1 MSRTTKN
8 GRKLTDLE
16 IEHIALEFE
25 NREVTTGE
33 AEKILRTRR
42 REPRLG
48 EATAEVLS
56 FRAPPSYKERI
67 RRRAK
72 SDATTESQVIRDA
85 LDAYLQG
92 HG

>member
-8 GRKLTDLE
+8 GRILTDME
-16 IEHIALEFE
+16 IERMAHEFE
-25 NREVTTGE
+25 NRELAPSE
-33 AEKILRTRR
+33 AESILKTRR
-42 REPRLG
+42 RAPRLG

-56 FRAPPSYKERI
+56 FRAPPSYKEKI
-67 RRRAK
+67 RQRAE
-72 SDATTESQVIRDA
+72 SDATSESQVIRDA